1 MKTIL
6 MHVTPAIAREWLKS
20 NTENRPLRTS
30 HVEALRAAFER
41 GEYKPT
47 HQGVAFDVRGVVL
60 DGQHRLHAIALIN
73 DPDASFPM
81 LVTRGL
87 ERETFNVIDTGA
99 SVRKVSDVLRIHPQ
113 TGVVATFFAQ
123 LMLTRQKA
131 RPTPQQVQPFV
142 ELVSSS
148 VDRLMSFCP
157 TAAKTWSAA
166 PVKAAVVVSIKRG
179 YGDYA
184 LLMYRALVL
193 AKFDEMPPISQ
204 ALYRSH
210 MAGSV
215 RAAGGRDMF
224 VRCLKV
230 FEPSNAKLSRVQIK
244 DASVETEAVRAQ
256 VAQWMGEAPKKKAA
270 PVTRAAKSVQG
281 EYRTAA

>member
-6 MHVTPAIAREWLKS
+6 IYVTPAMAREWLKS
-20 NTENRPLRTS
+20 NTDNRPLRTG

-41 GEYKPT
+41 GEYKVT
-47 HQGVAFDVRGVVL
+47 HQGLAFDAQGVVL

-73 DPDASFPM
+73 DPEASFPM

-99 SVRKVSDVLRIHPQ
+99 CVRSVSDVLRVHPQ

-123 LMLTRQKA
+123 LMLTRQKS

-142 ELVSSS
+142 GLVSDS
-148 VDRLMSFCP
+148 VDRLISFCP

-166 PVKAAVVVSIKRG
+166 AVRAAVVVSIKRG

-184 LLMYRALVL
+184 LVIYRALVL
-193 AKFDEMPPISQ
+193 AKFDEMPPIAQ
-204 ALYRSH
+204 ALYRAH

-230 FEPSNAKLSRVQIK
+230 FDPSNAKLSRVQIN
-244 DASVETEAVRAQ
+244 DASTVTDSVRAQ
-256 VAQWMGEAPKKKAA
+256 VSFWMGNSPKKKAA
-270 PVTRAAKSVQG
+270 PIIRAAKSVQA